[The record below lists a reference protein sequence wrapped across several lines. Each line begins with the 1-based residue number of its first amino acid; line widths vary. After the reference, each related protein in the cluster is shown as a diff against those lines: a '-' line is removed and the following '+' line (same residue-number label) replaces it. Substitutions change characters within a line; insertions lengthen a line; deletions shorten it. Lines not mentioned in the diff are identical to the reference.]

1 MGTPAFAVPSL
12 DVLLRSHDVAAV
24 YTRPDRVTGRGNRI
38 VFSPVKQR
46 ALEAG
51 VPLEQPASL
60 RDAVVVERLARYAP
74 DVIVVAA
81 YGLILPRAVLDTP
94 PRGCLNLHAS
104 LLPRWRGAAPVQRA
118 ILAGDDVTGVSIMR
132 MEEGLDTGPYALQS
146 MVPVGEM
153 TTDALTAALA
163 RVGASALAT
172 VLETPPSALVWTA
185 QDEAAVTCADKVTA
199 GDVGLDPSLTVGE
212 ILLRVRASTR
222 SAPSRVRVADRLV
235 VVQRASASDTPV
247 PRGAALCGR
256 ELLLGASDGV
266 VSIDELVPEG
276 RSIMAGADWVR
287 GARLDGSCS
296 WGRA

>member
-1 MGTPAFAVPSL
+1 MGTPSFAVPSL
-12 DVLLRSHDVAAV
+12 DVLLRGHDVAAV
-24 YTRPDRVTGRGNRI
+24 YTRPDRATGRGNRI

-60 RDAVVVERLARYAP
+60 RDAVVIERLARYAP
-74 DVIVVAA
+74 DVIAVAA

-94 PRGCLNLHAS
+94 PRGCLNVHAS

-118 ILAGDDVTGVSIMR
+118 ILAGDGVTGVSIMR

-146 MVPVGEM
+146 TVPVGEM
-153 TTDALTAALA
+153 TTDSLTATLA
-163 RVGASALAT
+163 RAGASALAT

-185 QDEAAVTCADKVTA
+185 QDEAAVTCADKVSA
-199 GDVGLDPSLTVGE
+199 ADVALDPSLTAAE

-235 VVQRASASDTPV
+235 VVQRASSSDTPV
-247 PRGAALCGR
+247 PSGVALCGR
-256 ELLLGASDGV
+256 ELLLGASGGAV
-266 VSIDELVPEG
+266 RIDELVPEG
-276 RSIMAGADWVR
+276 RSVMAGADWVR

-296 WGRA
+296 WGQA

>member
-60 RDAVVVERLARYAP
+60 RDAAVVERLARYAP

-94 PRGCLNLHAS
+94 PRGCLNVHAS

-118 ILAGDDVTGVSIMR
+118 ILAGDGVTGVSIMR

-146 MVPVGEM
+146 TVPVGEM

-172 VLETPPSALVWTA
+172 VLETPPAALVWTA
-185 QDEAAVTCADKVTA
+185 QDEAAVTCAEKVTA

-256 ELLLGASDGV
+256 ELLLGASDGA

-276 RSIMAGADWVR
+276 RSVMAGADWVR